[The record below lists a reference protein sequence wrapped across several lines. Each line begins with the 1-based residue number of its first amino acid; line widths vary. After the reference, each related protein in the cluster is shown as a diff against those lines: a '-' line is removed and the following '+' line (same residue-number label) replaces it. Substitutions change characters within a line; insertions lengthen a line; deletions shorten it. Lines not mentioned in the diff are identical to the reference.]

1 MTDTERPYTTDE
13 LNAVF
18 LSRQISDGERA
29 LVGANVPVPRAG
41 VLLAHLHHG
50 PNMIVMLAHTRTNLF
65 HEPVMPDFASLTDW
79 RQSRWAE
86 SYYIHHEVFEAFD
99 KMTDLFAVGALQIDP
114 YGNANLIGVGDDYR
128 RLKFRGPGAVG
139 TPSAATSVGRYY
151 LYVASHDRRIFVE
164 RCDFVSTFGWGEGG
178 DHRRRLGLP
187 GGGPRFCITPLCV
200 FDFEAESKRMRLYA
214 LHPGVSIDDVLSNT
228 GFEPIIPRHVP
239 EIESPTEEELRLLRQ
254 RIDPGGILR
263 RRVRRSQS

>member
-1 MTDTERPYTTDE
+1 MNATERPCTIDE

-18 LSRQISDGERA
+18 LSRQIADGERA

-50 PNMIVMLAHTRTNLF
+50 PNMIVMLAHTRTNLYD
-65 HEPVMPDFASLTDW
+65 EPVLPDFASLTDW

-86 SYYIHHEVFEAFD
+86 SQYIHYEVFDAFD
-99 KMTDLFAVGALQIDP
+99 KITDLFAVGALQIDP

-139 TPSAATSVGRYY
+139 TPSAATSIGRYY

-178 DHRRRLGLP
+178 DHRKRLGFP
-187 GGGPRFCITPLCV
+187 GGGPRFCITPLCI
-200 FDFEAESKRMRLYA
+200 FDFEEQSKRMRLHS
-214 LHPGVSIDDVLSNT
+214 LHPGVSVDDVLRNT
-228 GFEPIIPRHVP
+228 GFEPIVPAHVP
-239 EIESPTEEELRLLRQ
+239 QTEPPTEEELRLLRG
-254 RIDPGGILR
+254 RVDPGGILR
-263 RRVRRSQS
+263 RRERAG

>member
-1 MTDTERPYTTDE
+1 MNVTEPSCAVDE

-18 LSRQISDGERA
+18 LSRQIADGERA

-50 PNMIVMLAHTRTNLF
+50 PNMIVMLAHTRTNLYD
-65 HEPVMPDFASLTDW
+65 EPRLPGFDSLTDW

-86 SYYIHHEVFEAFD
+86 SQYIHDEVFDAFD

-114 YGNANLIGVGDDYR
+114 HGNANLIGVGDEYR
-128 RLKFRGPGAVG
+128 RLRFRGPGAVG
-139 TPSAATSVGRYY
+139 TPSAAVSIGRYY

-178 DHRRRLGLP
+178 DHRQRLGFP

-200 FDFEAESKRMRLYA
+200 FDFEERSKRMRLHS
-214 LHPGVSIDDVLSNT
+214 LHPGVSVDDVLRNT
-228 GFEPIIPRHVP
+228 GFEPIVPAHVP
-239 EIESPTEEELRLLRQ
+239 QTEAPTAAELRLLRE
-254 RIDPGGILR
+254 RVDPGGILR
-263 RRVRRSQS
+263 RRANNG